1 MTNNTEAREQQEM
14 APQQDTARQ
23 EVERH
28 FMQDWA
34 DVLTAELGLDCE
46 AAESPNLKA
55 LLDITRLIAHNV
67 TRPAGPVATYYIG
80 LAAGLAAGKL
90 ESAEEATTLIN
101 KLVDQHI
108 ATKGAGLDAKIDSND
123 EKNTEAEEDN

>member
-1 MTNNTEAREQQEM
+1 MTNNTEAREQQQA
-14 APQQDTARQ
+14 APQ

-34 DVLTAELGLDCE
+34 DVLAAELELDCE

-55 LLDITRLIAHNV
+55 LLDVTRLIAHNV

-90 ESAEEATTLIN
+90 ESAEEATALIN
-101 KLVDQHI
+101 KLVDQYI
-108 ATKGAGLDAKIDSND
+108 ATKGANLDTKIDGND
-123 EKNTEAEEDN
+123 KKNPEAEEDN